1 MSVFSRKKRIFA
13 DWKKARKVKKVKPYI
28 VKEEQFDVESCE
40 PNTRW
45 GGTWTEQ
52 KLDAFEKYVN
62 AYLTIM
68 NKYRCQ
74 YDWKLIYFDGFAGSG
89 SRTEETSMSSDNQ
102 LMLELIDGHQLTVEE
117 LSPYK
122 GAAERVLNIAQD
134 GFDYYYFIDKDA
146 ASSSQ
151 LQEKLKPYKK
161 DKRLEFRH
169 SDANKEVSKLADAM
183 RKNSKLKA
191 LVLLDP
197 FGMQVDWNSIEKLK
211 GTSTDLWILIPTGVI
226 VNRLLDRKCKL
237 THIEKLTSFFGKDED
252 FLKNYFYNTRQET
265 TLFGE
270 TEVVEKV
277 KEPIRMIANLYI
289 QQMKSIF
296 KYATEEPL
304 VLFNTRNTP
313 IFHFACASNNESA
326 VKIAKDIIK

>member
-1 MSVFSRKKRIFA
+1 M
-13 DWKKARKVKKVKPYI
+13 VKKYEI
-28 VKEEQFDVESCE
+28 LEESSQSMMVGE
-40 PNTRW
+40 PSSSW
-45 GGTWTEQ
+45 GGAWTEE
-52 KLDAFEKYVN
+52 KLNAFEKYVN

-68 NKYRCQ
+68 NKYRGQ

-89 SRTEETSMSSDNQ
+89 SRNEDTTLEDNQ
-102 LMLELIDGHQLTVEE
+102 LMIDLIDEHQITAEE
-117 LSPYK
+117 LTPYK

-134 GFDYYYFIDKDA
+134 GFDFYYFIDKDVV
-146 ASSSQ
+146 SSSQ
-151 LQEKLKPYKK
+151 LQEKLTPYQK

-169 SDANKEVSKLADAM
+169 SDANTEVSKLADAM

-197 FGMQVDWNSIEKLK
+197 FGMQVDWSSIEKLK

-237 THIEKLTSFFGKDED
+237 THIEKLTSFFGKDEA
-252 FLKNYFYNTRQET
+252 FLKNYFYNTRQEN

-277 KEPIRMIANLYI
+277 QEPIRMIANLYI
-289 QQMKSIF
+289 QQMKTIF
-296 KYATEEPL
+296 KYVTEEPL
-304 VLFNTRNTP
+304 VLYNTRNTP

-326 VKIAKDIIK
+326 VKIAHEIINK

>member
-1 MSVFSRKKRIFA
+1 M
-13 DWKKARKVKKVKPYI
+13 VKKYEI
-28 VKEEQFDVESCE
+28 SAESSKNMMVGE
-40 PNTRW
+40 PSSSW
-45 GGTWTEQ
+45 GGAWTEE
-52 KLDAFEKYVN
+52 KLNAFEKYVN

-68 NKYRCQ
+68 NKYRGQ

-89 SRTEETSMSSDNQ
+89 SRNEDTTSEDNQ
-102 LMLELIDGHQLTVEE
+102 LMIDLIDEHQITTEE
-117 LSPYK
+117 LTPYK

-134 GFDYYYFIDKDA
+134 GFDFYYFIDKDA

-151 LQEKLKPYKK
+151 LQEKLKPYQK
-161 DKRLEFRH
+161 DKCLEFRH
-169 SDANKEVSKLADAM
+169 SDANTEVSKLADAM

-197 FGMQVDWNSIEKLK
+197 FGMQVDWSSIEKLK

-237 THIEKLTSFFGKDED
+237 THIEKLTSFFGKDEA
-252 FLKNYFYNTRQET
+252 FLKNYFYNTRQEN

-277 KEPIRMIANLYI
+277 QEPIRMIANLYI
-289 QQMKSIF
+289 QQMKTIF
-296 KYATEEPL
+296 KHVTEEPL
-304 VLFNTRNTP
+304 VLYNTRNTP

-326 VKIAKDIIK
+326 VKIAHEIINK